1 MHTRLINAHLPADL
15 AEKLD
20 KLAERLDRPSGW
32 IVKKAVASFVAREEE
47 RHRLTLEALADVDAK
62 RTMDHAGIE
71 ARAEELGKPKRPRR
85 R

>member
-1 MHTRLINAHLPADL
+1 MHARSINARLPAVL

-20 KLAERLDRPSGW
+20 KLAERLDRPRDW
-32 IVKKAVASFVAREEE
+32 IVKQAVASFVAREKK
-47 RHRLTLEALADVDAK
+47 RHQLTRAALADADAK

-71 ARAEELGKPKRPRR
+71 AWAERLGKPKRPRR